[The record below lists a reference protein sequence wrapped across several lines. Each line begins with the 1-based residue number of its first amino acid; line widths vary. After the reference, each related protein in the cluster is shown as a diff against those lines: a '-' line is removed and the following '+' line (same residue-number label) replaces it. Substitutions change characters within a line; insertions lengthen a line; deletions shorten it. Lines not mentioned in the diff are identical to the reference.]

1 MIRILE
7 VCVMLLAMLFLVAS
21 ALSFV
26 AGVAAMLDV
35 QLGKAAL
42 IFTLGILFGVCG
54 QICHS
59 ILKVKFYW

>member
-1 MIRILE
+1 
-7 VCVMLLAMLFLVAS
+7 MLLAMLFLVAS

-26 AGVAAMLDV
+26 AGIAAMLDV